1 MALLA
6 ACPLPPSSHVQLY
19 LNPAQFLPL
28 VCNFHHLKV
37 SRDHQDGTALP
48 DPALSRQ
55 LPALH
60 WGKQIFSNK
69 SSPSIQDCTLYLYLV
84 IPSWYFQYSTQFC
97 WFIIGTS
104 KSILNIFSCPC
115 AAGVGKLRSWDLGP
129 IQRLGNTQE

>member
-1 MALLA
+1 MGLLA

-69 SSPSIQDCTLYLYLV
+69 SSPSIQDCNLYLV
-84 IPSWYFQYSTQFC
+84 FAVQTAQFY
-97 WFIIGTS
+97 WFIIGAS
-104 KSILNIFSCPC
+104 KSILNIVSCPC
-115 AAGVGKLRSWDLGP
+115 AAGVGKLRCWDLGP